1 MDLITIIDI
10 AVVSQGILLGTLIL
24 LNKPSNQKAY
34 TFLALHVL
42 LLSLLGVSSLI
53 EDFDLYETYNF
64 LYFLPFNFLF
74 AFPVFLY
81 LYAREISGLGTGAIT
96 WKRFLPGL
104 LELLVFSSLLGLSI
118 AGISIDIDG
127 DAYSIFEGLYL
138 LGGMSFAIYY
148 LVKIIRFVSKVNK
161 AAENSFSSLEHKT
174 LSWLRVAC
182 IMILVIF
189 ALDFS
194 EIFMEE
200 EEGHGAWLEY
210 FDTAVSASIVLWLAF
225 HGYRQTVILNYQ
237 KSAVSKENDQIL
249 NIEKTNESKV
259 IPLEGD
265 RKLYEEIVSLV
276 EEKELYKKQELT
288 LNELAKEAGIH
299 QKQLSFLIN
308 QFSEM
313 NFFNFI
319 NGFRVSEAQELLI
332 DDKYAHLSFIGIAFE
347 AGFNSKATFNATFKR
362 VTGQTP
368 RQYKMSKQS
377 A

>member
-10 AVVSQGILLGTLIL
+10 AVVSQGILLGVLIL
-24 LNKPSNQKAY
+24 LNKPSNQRAY

-53 EDFDLYETYNF
+53 EDFGLYETHDF
-64 LYFLPFNFLF
+64 LFFLPFNFIF

-81 LYAREISGLGTGAIT
+81 LYAREISGLGSGVIT
-96 WKRFLPGL
+96 WKRFLPGII
-104 LELLVFSSLLGLSI
+104 EFSVFLSLFVLSVSGVFI
-118 AGISIDIDG
+118 NIDG
-127 DAYSIFEGLYL
+127 DAYLIFEGVYF
-138 LGGMSFAIYY
+138 LGGVSFTVYY
-148 LVKIIRFVSKVNK
+148 LVKIIRFVSKVKK
-161 AAENSFSSLEHKT
+161 AAENNFSSLEHKT

-194 EIFMEE
+194 EAFMEE

-210 FDTAVSASIVLWLAF
+210 LDTAVSASIILWLAF

-237 KSAVSKENDQIL
+237 KVAASKEGNGVPSS
-249 NIEKTNESKV
+249 ERANESKV

-265 RKLYEEIVSLV
+265 RKLFEEIVSLV
-276 EEKELYKKQELT
+276 EEEELYKKQELT
-288 LNELAKEAGIH
+288 LNELAKAGGIH

-308 QFSEM
+308 QFSGK
-313 NFFNFI
+313 NFFNFV
-319 NGFRVSEAQELLI
+319 NEFRVREAQELLV
-332 DDKYAHLSFIGIAFE
+332 DENYNHLSFLGIAFE

-362 VTGQTP
+362 ITGQTP
-368 RQYKMSKQS
+368 RQYKLSKQS

>member
-10 AVVSQGILLGTLIL
+10 AVVSQGILLGALIL
-24 LNKPSNQKAY
+24 INKPSNQKAY

-53 EDFDLYETYNF
+53 EDFDLYEIYDF
-64 LYFLPFNFLF
+64 LFFLPFNFLF

-81 LYAREISGLGTGAIT
+81 LYAREISGLGTGTIT
-96 WKRFLPGL
+96 WKRFFPGII
-104 LELLVFSSLLGLSI
+104 EFSVFLTLFILSVS
-118 AGISIDIDG
+118 GSSIDIDG
-127 DAYSIFEGLYL
+127 DAYSIFEGLYFL
-138 LGGMSFAIYY
+138 SGLSFMVFY
-148 LVKIIRFVSKVNK
+148 LVRIIRFVSKVNK

-174 LSWLRVAC
+174 LSWLRIAC

-194 EIFMEE
+194 EVFMES
-200 EEGHGAWLEY
+200 EEGHGVWLEY
-210 FDTAVSASIVLWLAF
+210 FDTAVSASFVLWLAF

-237 KSAVSKENDQIL
+237 KGIVSKEDDEALIT
-249 NIEKTNESKV
+249 EKTIESKV

-276 EEKELYKKQELT
+276 EDKELFKKQELS
-288 LNELAKEAGIH
+288 LSELAKAGGIH

-308 QFSEM
+308 QFSGK
-313 NFFNFI
+313 NFFNFV
-319 NGFRVSEAQELLI
+319 NEFRVREAKELLV
-332 DDKYAHLSFIGIAFE
+332 DENYSHLSFLGIAFE

-362 VTGQTP
+362 ITGLTP
-368 RQYKMSKQS
+368 RQYKLSKQS